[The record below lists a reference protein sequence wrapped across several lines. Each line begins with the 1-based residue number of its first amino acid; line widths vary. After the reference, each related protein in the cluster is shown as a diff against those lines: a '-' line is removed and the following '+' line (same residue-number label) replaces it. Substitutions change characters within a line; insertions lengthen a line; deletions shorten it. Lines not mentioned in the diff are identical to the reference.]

1 LTGAD
6 PAQAPGHRGD
16 SRLERLWDPATDLP
30 TDPEAPAPSR
40 QDVRGG
46 RLPAGLGDRYGGD
59 LRVALRSDRPTVI
72 ANFVSTIDGVV
83 AFDTDGSTGGGE
95 VSGFADSDRFVMG
108 LLRAMAD
115 AVLVG
120 AGTVRAAPTHEWTPR
135 RVQPSAAGLFAAW
148 RDSMGIASPQP
159 TTIVATASGSLDPKH
174 PGLSAPD
181 VPVILATTE
190 SGAARLRAAGPASN
204 ARIEIAASAGPI
216 AATALVEIAA
226 RSGARLVLCEGGPHL
241 IGDLLAAGL
250 LDELFLTLAPQ
261 LAGRDDATHRL
272 ALVEG
277 TAFEIATAPW
287 AELGSVRRSGDH
299 LFLRYRIGGPI
310 SSRKPA

>member
-1 LTGAD
+1 MTGAD
-6 PAQAPGHRGD
+6 PAESPGHRGD
-16 SRLERLWDPATDLP
+16 SRLERLWDPATDP
-30 TDPEAPAPSR
+30 AAPAPSR
-40 QDVRGG
+40 PDVRGD
-46 RLPAGLGDRYGGD
+46 RLPSGLGDHYDGN
-59 LRVALRSDRPTVI
+59 LRVALRPDRPTVI
-72 ANFVSTIDGVV
+72 ANFVSTIDGAV

-95 VSGFADSDRFVMG
+95 VSGFADADRFVMG

-135 RVQPSAAGLFAAW
+135 RVQPGSAGLYAAW
-148 RDSMGIASPQP
+148 REAMGISLQP

-204 ARIEIAASAGPI
+204 ARIEIAGSGGQI

-299 LFLRYRIGGPI
+299 LFLRYRIGGPA
-310 SSRKPA
+310 SRPGAG